1 MTFAALGL
9 LCLACAASGAN
20 IPITNPD
27 FETDPLADGAIS
39 VTAPTGWSIVGSISG
54 TFDPDAG
61 YGYPA
66 GENNVAFFYDPP
78 APVSMFQNTTHT
90 IASGDVFTLTI
101 DFGNRGVGSPA
112 PLNASTT
119 FGIYDAGTG
128 LAIETRT
135 VTSGDLGALGTFQPV
150 TLTYAAT
157 AGDVGK
163 TIRIQINA
171 DFDGSASDDYVDF
184 DNVVLDVVP
193 EPSSAVL
200 GALGLCS
207 LLLRRRRR
215 SGRA

>member
-1 MTFAALGL
+1 MTAAALGL
-9 LCLACAASGAN
+9 LCLAGAAFGET

-27 FETDPLADGAIS
+27 FESDPLADGSIS
-39 VTAPTGWSIVGSISG
+39 LTEPTGWNISGSISG
-54 TFDPDAG
+54 YFDPDAD

-78 APVSMFQNTTHT
+78 GPVAMFQDTTHT

-101 DFGNRGVGSPA
+101 DFGNRGVGVPA

-119 FGIYDAGTG
+119 FGIYDAATG

-135 VTSGDLGALGTFQPV
+135 VTTGDLGALGTFQPV
-150 TLTYAAT
+150 TLSYAAI

-171 DFDGSASDDYVDF
+171 VFDVSATDDYVDF

-200 GALGLCS
+200 AGLGIGS
-207 LLLRRRRR
+207 LLLRRRR
-215 SGRA
+215 SGHL